1 MDPSRPS
8 ISAADPRLPA
18 EMEVQ
23 RRKSMNRWDP
33 GVSVP
38 RALAWMVL
46 TGLAVLLLWLTIR
59 VDLVIFAGVLFGICL
74 RRAAEGLSR
83 PTRLPV
89 GWSLLLVIVLIV
101 AFLAGIGWFFS
112 QSIASQLN
120 QLSVQLPAAAVKVMQ
135 MIRQS
140 APGKIAIQHL
150 EFGDLQAAPG
160 TVLQSFFGVASNLV
174 EVIGGVVVIIFV
186 ALYVAAETHVYSGGL
201 IKLVPPPRR
210 RRAAEILNET
220 SGTMWYWMLGRLFAM
235 TVLGTMVAVGLWL
248 LGVPL
253 PVALGFLAGIMI
265 FVPYIGAIVSA
276 IPSVLIAASIDL
288 MLAVYVVALYVAVH
302 LVEGYVLVPLVQ
314 RRAVHLPPALIL
326 SAQLILALLAGF
338 LGLLFATPLAA
349 AAIVLIRTIYI
360 EDMLGDRGN
369 ASTSAL

>member
-1 MDPSRPS
+1 
-8 ISAADPRLPA
+8 
-18 EMEVQ
+18 
-23 RRKSMNRWDP
+23 
-33 GVSVP
+33 
-38 RALAWMVL
+38 
-46 TGLAVLLLWLTIR
+46 LLLWLTIR

-160 TVLQSFFGVASNLV
+160 AVLQSFFGVASNLV

-201 IKLVPPPRR
+201 VKLVPPARR

-288 MLAVYVVALYVAVH
+288 MLAVYVVALYVGVH

-360 EDMLGDRGN
+360 EDMLGDRGS